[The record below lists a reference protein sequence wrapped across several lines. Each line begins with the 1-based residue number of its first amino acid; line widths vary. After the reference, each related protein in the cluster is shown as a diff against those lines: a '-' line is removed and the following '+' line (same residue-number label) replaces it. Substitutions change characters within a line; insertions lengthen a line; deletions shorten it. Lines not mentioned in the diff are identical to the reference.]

1 VSTDPDA
8 PQDPAAGAPE
18 GEPAAPGPG
27 AGPGP
32 AGAGAQPSEEELRAA
47 YEAEL
52 ARITSTDMI
61 LQAAV
66 SLLNV
71 GSYRL
76 MPAPAAAQA
85 DAQAGAPPGSG
96 RDLEQVR
103 DAIDGVRALLEI
115 LERRVPSEVRPLRD
129 ALSQLQMAYA
139 REVQASGAEPAP
151 ESGGEPGQGGG
162 QAPPAGGGPGSSGGA
177 PGGPGGPAPGQDPG
191 QEPAPGDQGQP
202 GPGPAESSGRLWVPG
217 R

>member
-1 VSTDPDA
+1 
-8 PQDPAAGAPE
+8 
-18 GEPAAPGPG
+18 
-27 AGPGP
+27 
-32 AGAGAQPSEEELRAA
+32 LRAA

-76 MPAPAAAQA
+76 MPQP
-85 DAQAGAPPGSG
+85 AGAQPGAEAGARPGSG

-139 REVQASGAEPAP
+139 REVQAGGEPAAQ
-151 ESGGEPGQGGG
+151 SGGEAGQGGAQG
-162 QAPPAGGGPGSSGGA
+162 PPAGAGPGSSGGA
-177 PGGPGGPAPGQDPG
+177 PGAPGGPAPGQDPG
-191 QEPAPGDQGQP
+191 QGQPGGDQGQP

>member
-1 VSTDPDA
+1 MSTDPNA
-8 PQDPAAGAPE
+8 PHDPAAGVPHS
-18 GEPAAPGPG
+18 APGDPLAPG
-27 AGPGP
+27 G
-32 AGAGAQPSEEELRAA
+32 AGAGAQPSEEDRSEIGQRAA

-52 ARITSTDMI
+52 ARITSTDMM

-66 SLLNV
+66 SLLNI

-76 MPAPAAAQA
+76 MPAPPSGAQSGA
-85 DAQAGAPPGSG
+85 PAGAG
-96 RDLEQVR
+96 RDLEQAR

-115 LERRVPSEVRPLRD
+115 LERRVPSELRPLRD

-139 REVQASGAEPAP
+139 REVQASG
-151 ESGGEPGQGGG
+151 GEPGQGGD
-162 QAPPAGGGPGSSGGA
+162 QAPSGGA
-177 PGGPGGPAPGQDPG
+177 PGASGGGSAGPGPPPD
-191 QEPAPGDQGQP
+191 DQGRP

>member
-1 VSTDPDA
+1 MSTDPNA
-8 PQDPAAGAPE
+8 PHDPAAGVP
-18 GEPAAPGPG
+18 GSAPGDPSATASGPTG
-27 AGPGP
+27 A
-32 AGAGAQPSEEELRAA
+32 AGAQPSEADRSEIGQRAA

-52 ARITSTDMI
+52 ARITSTDMM

-66 SLLNV
+66 SLLNI

-76 MPAPAAAQA
+76 MPASASGAE
-85 DAQAGAPPGSG
+85 AGAPAGAG
-96 RDLEQVR
+96 RDLEQAR

-115 LERRVPSEVRPLRD
+115 LERRVPSELRPLRD

-139 REVQASGAEPAP
+139 REVQAT
-151 ESGGEPGQGGG
+151 GGEPGQGGD
-162 QAPPAGGGPGSSGGA
+162 QAPSGGDSGAPSGGTPGASGGGSAGQ
-177 PGGPGGPAPGQDPG
+177 GPAPD
-191 QEPAPGDQGQP
+191 DQGRP